1 MSSDEN
7 STSAHIDSIS
17 SQEPEDSSLGGLEA
31 EDLHSP
37 VCWVLPSAAAVNSAL
52 QEARA
57 VWHNRIIS
65 ARGHADGSNPFP
77 IDGLQCPICF
87 NHYDHQARRI
97 HCLVPCG
104 HSLCAACLT
113 GVRQPQRCPVCRVY
127 VQSTMIN
134 WSVQSNLS
142 GDVTQSTNCD
152 GDRGASGEDLYVNH
166 PGRPIP
172 AVAQEGPD
180 DNQLYQLLE
189 RYRVEIEQIYT
200 EGMEPREPHQLSFTQ
215 NNLICKMKRD
225 MQQFPRIEGHYNEI
239 DTLLIPHWMRY
250 HLKNSIERIQ
260 HYYQNVPPEMI
271 ERLPFCP

>member
-7 STSAHIDSIS
+7 STSVHIDSIS
-17 SQEPEDSSLGGLEA
+17 SQEPEDEDAINVQDVEDSSLGEA
-31 EDLHSP
+31 EDP
-37 VCWVLPSAAAVNSAL
+37 PSAAAVNSAL
-52 QEARA
+52 QETRA
-57 VWHNRIIS
+57 VLQNRINS
-65 ARGHADGSNPFP
+65 VRGHSQAHLFP

-113 GVRQPQRCPVCRVY
+113 GVREPQRCPVCRVY

-142 GDVTQSTNCD
+142 GDVTQST
-152 GDRGASGEDLYVNH
+152 RGASGEDLYVNY

-189 RYRVEIEQIYT
+189 RYRVEIERDYL
-200 EGMEPREPHQLSFTQ
+200 EGMEPRDPHQLSFTQ
-215 NNLICKMKRD
+215 NNLIHQMKRD
-225 MQQFPRIEGHYNEI
+225 IQQFPRIEGHYNEI

-250 HLKNSIERIQ
+250 HLKKGIERIQ